1 MTVRISYAESIVG
14 YKRRI
19 TCLNGREIVIV
30 ICSPVVKKVVMVKE
44 ELVDVPAL
52 PQVVLLDEAP
62 GW

>member
-1 MTVRISYAESIVG
+1 M
-14 YKRRI
+14 
-19 TCLNGREIVIV
+19 
-30 ICSPVVKKVVMVKE
+30 ICNPVVKKVVMVKE

>member
-19 TCLNGREIVIV
+19 TCLNGREIVI
-30 ICSPVVKKVVMVKE
+30 CNPVVKKVVMVKE